1 MDIRYWILVAG
12 HFMLKIFI
20 MKKSFLYF
28 RTFLLSLAFLS
39 FSFAT
44 FAQKPFRTDKKLT
57 RQLEEAL
64 KGFHGVAGVY
74 VYNLKTGRGA
84 AVNADTLF
92 PTASTIKIPIQ
103 IGIFDKLE
111 KGELKYSQP
120 LLYRDSMA
128 RGGSGVMGSFKDS
141 AKTDLK
147 TAVTLMISYSDNTA
161 ALWCQALAGGGATIN
176 TWLADH
182 GFQNTRVN
190 SRTPGRQPN
199 YDQYGWGQTTP
210 REMATLL
217 VLIRE
222 GKIVSPAA
230 CERMYRNLTHI
241 FWDDWAL
248 SQIPPYVQMAS
259 KQGAVDESRSEN
271 VLVNAP
277 HGDYVFSIYTK
288 NNKDQSWTQNNEA
301 WQLIR
306 KVSATL
312 WHHFEPKSKW
322 RPAPGMEKYMG
333 DLD

>member
-1 MDIRYWILVAG
+1 
-12 HFMLKIFI
+12 
-20 MKKSFLYF
+20 MKKYHP
-28 RTFLLSLAFLS
+28 AFHIAF
-39 FSFAT
+39 FSFAL
-44 FAQKPFRTDKKLT
+44 FLLPLSVLAQKPFRTDKKLA
-57 RQLEEAL
+57 RELENVL
-64 KGFHGVAGVY
+64 KGFHGVVGVY
-74 VYNLKTGRGA
+74 AYNLKTGRGA

-103 IGIFDKLE
+103 IGIFDKIQ

-120 LLYRDSMA
+120 LLYRDSAA
-128 RGGSGVMGSFKDS
+128 RGGSGVMGYFKDS
-141 AKTDLK
+141 TKTDLS

-161 ALWCQALAGGGATIN
+161 ALWCQALAGGGAAIN
-176 TWLADH
+176 DWLSSN

-190 SRTPGRQPN
+190 SRTPGRQSN
-199 YDQYGWGQTTP
+199 YSQYGWGQTTP

-222 GKIVSPAA
+222 GKIISPAA

-241 FWDDWAL
+241 YWDDWAL

-288 NNKDQSWTQNNEA
+288 NNKDQRWTPDNEA

-306 KVSATL
+306 KVSALL

-322 RPAPGMEKYMG
+322 HPAPGMEKYRG